1 LSGGF
6 GRGGGET
13 GGGIGSDF
21 NKNNRINNS
30 KRLKGEAARWILAVS
45 DSSDRPTVLCDGDM
59 VEYQAE
65 YDDRKGKYRDIEVTG
80 GRKKEE
86 DVEAVANTIVVE
98 AVVVATDTVRPN
110 RLHRR
115 WWRRRLR
122 RRQGG
127 FRYNDRDGGDTRR
140 HSHGHRRNL
149 NRSPWL

>member
-1 LSGGF
+1 MSGGF

>member
-1 LSGGF
+1 M
-6 GRGGGET
+6 
-13 GGGIGSDF
+13 
-21 NKNNRINNS
+21 
-30 KRLKGEAARWILAVS
+30 
-45 DSSDRPTVLCDGDM
+45 LCDSDM

-98 AVVVATDTVRPN
+98 AVVVATATVRPN